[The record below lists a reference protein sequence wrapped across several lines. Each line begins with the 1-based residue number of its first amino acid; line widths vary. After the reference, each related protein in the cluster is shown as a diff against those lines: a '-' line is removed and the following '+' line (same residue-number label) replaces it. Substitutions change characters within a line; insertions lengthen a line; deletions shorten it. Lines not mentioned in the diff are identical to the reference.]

1 MRGRGSVNM
10 VWRMWLVLAVL
21 ATLTG
26 CGFQSDTLPVSG
38 VVTYQGKPVEGA
50 QVALAP
56 SGTEIAAGAVLDR
69 DSEPVAKPARG
80 MTDAEGKFTVKTYF
94 NPKVNAPGARPGEYT
109 VTVTKFLPPEGM
121 TLFEWDQA
129 QQQPNPNTP
138 PLRWVVPEKFSKAR
152 ESGLSATVKKGEK
165 NHFKLDL
172 VD

>member
-1 MRGRGSVNM
+1 MRGSGSVNM
-10 VWRMWLVLAVL
+10 VWQVWLVLVVVA
-21 ATLTG
+21 ALTG
-26 CGFQSDTLPVSG
+26 CGFQSNTLPVSG

-50 QVALAP
+50 RVTLAP
-56 SGTEIAAGAVLDR
+56 SGTEIAPGAVLDR
-69 DSEPVAKPARG
+69 DSEPVAKAARG

-121 TLFEWDQA
+121 TLMEWDLA

-138 PLRWVVPEKFSKAR
+138 PLRWVVPKKFSNAR
-152 ESGLSATVKKGEK
+152 TSELSATIKKGEK